1 MTTARQP
8 PAKGKTMEAL
18 LTLVPSPRKTRVLLT
33 SGKDVLLRG
42 KLPPL
47 NKLFHERAVVT
58 LLEALSLW
66 VDGRLCVALYADE
79 RVDCFRLGLTD
90 ELGVG
95 ARSVFYA
102 VEVLARSHRGRREGG
117 DDAVVTE
124 MQLPLIAKP
133 GGAQ

>member
-1 MTTARQP
+1 
-8 PAKGKTMEAL
+8 MEAL
-18 LTLVPSPRKTRVLLT
+18 LTLVPSPRKTRLLLT

-102 VEVLARSHRGRREGG
+102 VEVLARTRRGRRDGSG
-117 DDAVVTE
+117 DAIVAE
-124 MQLPLIAKP
+124 LQLPLIAKP

>member
-1 MTTARQP
+1 
-8 PAKGKTMEAL
+8 MEAL

-102 VEVLARSHRGRREGG
+102 VEVLARTRRGRRDGSG
-117 DDAVVTE
+117 DAIVAE
-124 MQLPLIAKP
+124 LQLPLIAKP

>member
-1 MTTARQP
+1 
-8 PAKGKTMEAL
+8 MEAL

-102 VEVLARSHRGRREGG
+102 VEVLARARRGRRSGGG
-117 DDAVVTE
+117 DATE
-124 MQLPLIAKP
+124 VEHQLQLLAKP